1 MPADALSM
9 RLASADP
16 AREVEPDREAAEA
29 LLERVMSSPL
39 SVAGE
44 RRSLR
49 RRGLVLAVACL
60 LALVVAAA
68 ALAAAGVIS
77 FGSPAR
83 SSGSLANPRQGLGAL
98 ALGTARVLP
107 VATPDP
113 TGGLAWGIRVLSTT
127 RGVGCIEF
135 GRLLEGRLG
144 VTGSDGAFGNDGKFH
159 ELPAG
164 GLANGGKCA
173 NLDAQG
179 RLFDTVSAF
188 GVPASGWQG
197 QGSCTPPLPTG
208 APGSCRPADL
218 RDLYYG
224 LLGPE
229 ATRLTYQLHG
239 QLRAITPAGPEG
251 AYLIVE
257 RHSSGAPSHRRYLG
271 GAIDSIMPLPWSSPI
286 VSITYRDG
294 TVCHIAATQPGTFKG
309 RCTPRGYQ
317 PAHAQVLTDAQVAA
331 TIHVSVVATRAGD
344 RAPAAMRSASASPP
358 ASRSRKPATPTR
370 SSKTPQARWPYSK
383 KRRPTSASGT
393 PSAGSCPPQLRA
405 STPARSSSDCATHRH
420 IRSTPTA
427 QAPSSVDSV
436 STCGDR
442 GAPANDPKTRGA
454 LEGGGQARSED
465 TTSLTTRAFGSPWLL
480 RRSRGRIRTPNS
492 DVLGVR

>member
-39 SVAGE
+39 PVAGE

-135 GRLLEGRLG
+135 GRLLDGRLG

-188 GVPASGWQG
+188 SVPASGWQG

-239 QLRAITPAGPEG
+239 QLRTITPAGPEG

-309 RCTPRGYQ
+309 RCTPPGYQ

-344 RAPAAMRSASASPP
+344 RASRPGSHAIRVSFTARIAVTKASNS
-358 ASRSRKPATPTR
+358 
-370 SSKTPQARWPYSK
+370 YE
-383 KRRPTSASGT
+383 
-393 PSAGSCPPQLRA
+393 
-405 STPARSSSDCATHRH
+405 
-420 IRSTPTA
+420 
-427 QAPSSVDSV
+427 VV
-436 STCGDR
+436 
-442 GAPANDPKTRGA
+442 
-454 LEGGGQARSED
+454 ED
-465 TTSLTTRAFGSPWLL
+465 TSSPVAVFEETQTDISVGHTVSWLL
-480 RRSRGRIRTPNS
+480 PAPVAGVYTGKI
-492 DVLGVR
+492 VLGLRNAPPYPIYTYSPGPLVGRFRIHVR